1 VQKNTNRML
10 KKKGDKINAKENDEL
25 AKNVNLN

>member
-10 KKKGDKINAKENDEL
+10 NTKGDKRINAKENDEL
-25 AKNVNLN
+25 AKTC